1 MEAMT
6 HPNEDEDGPRG
17 KVDATALLY
26 IATGIPG
33 IFFFLVVLFVAE
45 MLWDIPA

>member
-1 MEAMT
+1 MT
-6 HPNEDEDGPRG
+6 DPNEDEDGPRG
-17 KVDATALLY
+17 KVDAIALLY

>member
-1 MEAMT
+1 MT
-6 HPNEDEDGPRG
+6 DPNEDEDGPRG

-33 IFFFLVVLFVAE
+33 IFFFMVVLFVAV